1 MLSYY
6 FSTHGAGGFFF
17 TVLVPDDE
25 GLSAFEILPVLRN
38 ACILLLSE
46 NFKTIVQLY
55 CSLTIKSGKIKLSK
69 LSVSMSN
76 VFFFLEFMA

>member
-1 MLSYY
+1 MLTYY

-17 TVLVPDDE
+17 TALVPDDE

-46 NFKTIVQLY
+46 NFKTIKLY
-55 CSLTIKSGKIKLSK
+55 SVLTTKSGKIKLSK
-69 LSVSMSN
+69 LSVSMSI
-76 VFFFLEFMA
+76 FFLEFMA